1 MSEKAKTSF
10 DFQTQLT
17 TGATM
22 SIERGAIA
30 TIIDDCN
37 RGNTSNTSLV
47 LNLAERESTLQN
59 VSVTALDMSN
69 QSSNAVLLDA
79 SFHFASKDDA
89 RGVSEYLENLCGE
102 SGSYQIDTLLI
113 RKVALLEGAV
123 VFEIF
128 SNDTDS
134 SGHWAFGYDFSKEDG
149 NTLTLMNRAI
159 TEQADG
165 SVLRITPCAD
175 TQVNIPEQLTDF
187 CIGAGILAH
196 AITSALEGHNK
207 HEIVDYLFKI
217 EGIVKNP
224 TKELGKTALDATP
237 ASIHDHREDLPDSI
251 RFNQIIGYEAQKQ
264 SLKDMIAL
272 FKNTAVAERWGIT
285 PPRGVILHGPPGTG
299 KTTLASAFAAELDA
313 HLITI
318 GTTQVNEKWV
328 GSSARNLEEF
338 FDDAEE
344 YFPDL
349 VVMCFD
355 EIDSTIGSSGNSG
368 VDNSVLGI
376 FKTRMTE
383 LRKNV
388 FVIGTTNDIHQI
400 DEAVLR
406 SGRFDVKL
414 SVPLPQEDERR
425 DIFSGLIATTATNA
439 ISSIDFSDK
448 QPTVRHD
455 IFTHDIDCSALAKLS
470 EGLSG
475 ADITEIL
482 RRAKNEKA
490 LHEIRTGEI
499 DPITQKNL
507 EQLVR
512 EFYR

>member
-1 MSEKAKTSF
+1 
-10 DFQTQLT
+10 
-17 TGATM
+17 
-22 SIERGAIA
+22 
-30 TIIDDCN
+30 
-37 RGNTSNTSLV
+37 
-47 LNLAERESTLQN
+47 
-59 VSVTALDMSN
+59 
-69 QSSNAVLLDA
+69 
-79 SFHFASKDDA
+79 
-89 RGVSEYLENLCGE
+89 
-102 SGSYQIDTLLI
+102 
-113 RKVALLEGAV
+113 
-123 VFEIF
+123 
-128 SNDTDS
+128 
-134 SGHWAFGYDFSKEDG
+134 
-149 NTLTLMNRAI
+149 
-159 TEQADG
+159 
-165 SVLRITPCAD
+165 
-175 TQVNIPEQLTDF
+175 
-187 CIGAGILAH
+187 
-196 AITSALEGHNK
+196 
-207 HEIVDYLFKI
+207 
-217 EGIVKNP
+217 
-224 TKELGKTALDATP
+224 
-237 ASIHDHREDLPDSI
+237 
-251 RFNQIIGYEAQKQ
+251 
-264 SLKDMIAL
+264 
-272 FKNTAVAERWGIT
+272 
-285 PPRGVILHGPPGTG
+285 
-299 KTTLASAFAAELDA
+299 
-313 HLITI
+313 
-318 GTTQVNEKWV
+318 
-328 GSSARNLEEF
+328 
-338 FDDAEE
+338 
-344 YFPDL
+344 
-349 VVMCFD
+349 MCFD